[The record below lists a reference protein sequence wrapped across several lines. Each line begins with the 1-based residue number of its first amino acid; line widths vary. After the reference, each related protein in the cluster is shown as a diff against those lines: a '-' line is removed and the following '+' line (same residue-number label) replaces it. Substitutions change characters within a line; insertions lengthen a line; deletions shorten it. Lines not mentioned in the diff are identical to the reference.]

1 MPFLLAILDRYTSPR
16 QYGDVARTQMLTA
29 QDVADV
35 LHVAV
40 RTVYVM
46 LDRGDLS
53 EVRIGKARRIEQE
66 ELERFIKGGGV
77 RARRERSEA
86 RA

>member
-1 MPFLLAILDRYTSPR
+1 MRSR
-16 QYGDVARTQMLTA
+16 MLTVR
-29 QDVADV
+29 DVADV

-66 ELERFIKGGGV
+66 ELERFIKAGGML
-77 RARRERSEA
+77 RRSRVEVHA
-86 RA
+86 

>member
-1 MPFLLAILDRYTSPR
+1 
-16 QYGDVARTQMLTA
+16 MLTA